1 MTVTHERI
9 KQGRPP
15 RADQAR
21 LTREI
26 RLKAAVGGGTL
37 YAETPPGEGPS
48 EARRFRSSKYLKAL
62 RRDGIR
68 AAVYN
73 IEGGEGYIIEVSPPA
88 PEEGSDREGGEL

>member
-1 MTVTHERI
+1 MTTTHRRI

-21 LTREI
+21 LTREL
-26 RLKAAVGGGTL
+26 RLKAAIGGGTVFV
-37 YAETPPGEGPS
+37 ETPEGDAAT
-48 EARRFRSSKYLKAL
+48 EARRFRSSKYVRQLK
-62 RRDGIR
+62 RDGIR

-73 IEGGEGYIIEVSPPA
+73 IEGGEGYIVEVSPPV